1 MTVAVELHEG
11 FCFVEVTVRV
21 QGGADITQL
30 QHQCGENPV
39 ARLQPTTGVISHI
52 YKEGTWRRH
61 IYHGVSFQESVLRD
75 LHTDKAMEVTNY
87 TENKSAATKN
97 NKTQTITTKT
107 LLGSILKPENSV
119 IIVYYV

>member
-1 MTVAVELHEG
+1 
-11 FCFVEVTVRV
+11 
-21 QGGADITQL
+21 
-30 QHQCGENPV
+30 
-39 ARLQPTTGVISHI
+39 
-52 YKEGTWRRH
+52 
-61 IYHGVSFQESVLRD
+61 
-75 LHTDKAMEVTNY
+75 MEVTNY